1 MNKTRAERFA
11 AVRKASE
18 DQKKENFGG
27 IYFTDKGK
35 KAHLNVLAGKASTFA
50 RLVSDDVILHPVR
63 YSWSQL
69 NEAQDAATSLF
80 GKKGVHCSDVSLQNN
95 RAIIGVMDD
104 SADALAEI
112 RAEMCK
118 LGFAEDMYVIE
129 KADPI
134 RFMNMPEGAVSE
146 AEMAAPLSTTDTEIT
161 TIMPG
166 GLLSYKTSNGTYK
179 LMASLTFGFNYNG
192 QPYFVGAA
200 HALNAADFSNGV
212 QIYYTPYMNNGYPIS
227 ENNITAAYNSAERVL
242 LGNAMLRKLTGNYD
256 FTSIRCTQSGLAF
269 SHTAY
274 NGCEV
279 SSIGG
284 SLAVGDTLRLCGVT
298 TRYDADYEIGTCTSI
313 QTSASISGTT
323 ISNMIKIDLV
333 GNTGTSGG
341 PIMVYDSD
349 TDAYRLIG
357 MCSAQGTN
365 CVYGANINYVMN
377 GYNLSIL
384 PEGSITV

>member
-1 MNKTRAERFA
+1 MNKIKAERFA
-11 AVRKASE
+11 TVRKASE
-18 DQKKENFGG
+18 DLKKENFGG
-27 IYFTDKGK
+27 IYFTDKGE
-35 KAHLNVLAGKASTFA
+35 KAHLNVLTSKADAFA
-50 RLVSDDVILHPVR
+50 RFVSDDVILHPVK
-63 YSWSQL
+63 YSWGQL

-80 GKKGVHCSDVSLQNN
+80 GKKGIHCSDVSLQGNH
-95 RAIIGVMDD
+95 AVIGVMDD

-112 RAEMCK
+112 CEEMRK

-146 AEMAAPLSTTDTEIT
+146 AEMAAPLQTRDSGIT

-166 GLLSYKTSNGTYK
+166 GLLTYKTSSGTYK
-179 LMASLTFGFNYNG
+179 LMASLTFGFSYNG

-200 HALNAADFSNGV
+200 HALNATDFNNGV
-212 QIYYTPYMNNGYPIS
+212 QVYYTPYAGNGYPVS
-227 ENNITAAYNSAERVL
+227 TNNITAAYNSAERVL
-242 LGNAMLRKLTGNYD
+242 LGTAALRKLTGNYD
-256 FTSIRCTQSGLAF
+256 FVSVQCNQSGLAF

-298 TRYDADYEIGTCTSI
+298 TRYDADYEIGTCTST
-313 QTSASISGTT
+313 QTSASVNGTT
-323 ISNMIKIDLV
+323 VSNMLKIDLV

-341 PIMVYDSD
+341 PIMVYEPNTD
-349 TDAYRLIG
+349 TYRLVG
-357 MCSAQGTN
+357 MCSAQGAN

-384 PEGSITV
+384 PEGNITV

>member
-1 MNKTRAERFA
+1 MRIHWYMREER
-11 AVRKASE
+11 
-18 DQKKENFGG
+18 N
-27 IYFTDKGK
+27 
-35 KAHLNVLAGKASTFA
+35 
-50 RLVSDDVILHPVR
+50 
-63 YSWSQL
+63 
-69 NEAQDAATSLF
+69 
-80 GKKGVHCSDVSLQNN
+80 
-95 RAIIGVMDD
+95 
-104 SADALAEI
+104 
-112 RAEMCK
+112 
-118 LGFAEDMYVIE
+118 
-129 KADPI
+129 
-134 RFMNMPEGAVSE
+134 
-146 AEMAAPLSTTDTEIT
+146 
-161 TIMPG
+161 
-166 GLLSYKTSNGTYK
+166 
-179 LMASLTFGFNYNG
+179 
-192 QPYFVGAA
+192 
-200 HALNAADFSNGV
+200 
-212 QIYYTPYMNNGYPIS
+212 
-227 ENNITAAYNSAERVL
+227 TAY
-242 LGNAMLRKLTGNYD
+242 AMLRKLTGNYD

-313 QTSASISGTT
+313 QTSASVSGTT

-349 TDAYRLIG
+349 IDAYRLIG